1 MAPEWCHNGA
11 MDLTPYVRELH
22 RHVELASAAGG
33 EEAQAL
39 AERLSGSIDAAARLM
54 LLEALSA
61 AAAEITR
68 ELVPGS
74 VDLRLRAGEAEFV
87 VTPPPA
93 DEPPAE
99 LPGVADDGAQA
110 RINLRLPDRL
120 KVRVEEAAGA
130 AGLSVNAWL
139 VRALAMAVDVDRRA
153 AGRRSPSG
161 GDEYTGWV
169 T

>member
-1 MAPEWCHNGA
+1 

-22 RHVELASAAGG
+22 RQIDLAAGAGG

-39 AERLSGSIDAAARLM
+39 AERLSASIDAAARLM

-61 AAAEITR
+61 AAGEITG

-74 VDLRLRAGEAEFV
+74 VELRLRAGEPEFV
-87 VTPPPA
+87 VTRAPTEEEPA
-93 DEPPAE
+93 ASPQGVDAWSAPA
-99 LPGVADDGAQA
+99 PDGGEQA

-139 VRALAMAVDVDRRA
+139 VRVIAAAVDVDRPA
-153 AGRRSPSG
+153 RRSPG
-161 GDEYTGWV
+161 GGNRYSGWV

>member
-1 MAPEWCHNGA
+1 
-11 MDLTPYVRELH
+11 MDLTTYVRELG
-22 RHVELASAAGG
+22 RQLDLAAAAGG

-61 AAAEITR
+61 AAAEITS

-74 VDLRLRAGEAEFV
+74 VELRLRAGEPEFV

-93 DEPPAE
+93 EESPAAEPAA
-99 LPGVADDGAQA
+99 GVGAWTATATDDSAQA

-120 KVRVEEAAGA
+120 KTRVEETAAA

-139 VRALAMAVDVDRRA
+139 VRAVAAAVDGDGRA
-153 AGRRSPSG
+153 PARRSATG
-161 GDEYTGWV
+161 GEAYTGWV
-169 T
+169 A

>member
-1 MAPEWCHNGA
+1 

-22 RHVELASAAGG
+22 RQLDVAAAAGG

-39 AERLSGSIDAAARLM
+39 AERLSASIDAAARLM

-61 AAAEITR
+61 AAAEITG

-74 VDLRLRAGEAEFV
+74 VDLRLRAGEPEFV

-93 DEPPAE
+93 EVPGAE
-99 LPGVADDGAQA
+99 LPEGGVGAWSAPASDEGAQA
-110 RINLRLPDRL
+110 RINLRLPDSL
-120 KVRVEEAAGA
+120 KVRVEEAASA

-139 VRALAMAVDVDRRA
+139 VRALAAAVDLDGRAPSRR
-153 AGRRSPSG
+153 GSG
-161 GDEYTGWV
+161 GGGTYTGWV